1 MNQYVLMA
9 IWKLKCKLNEGWNT
23 KREYLLK
30 FQKYSIL
37 FVAVSVLAGC
47 QRNLTPVTSSASD
60 TELKNALAVIELTVV
75 EKKVTFDEKPL
86 RIDTLQYSIHTRVAS
101 INTNNSYFD
110 SKVRSKSNEFYT
122 RNNFQTKWLGK
133 NAPNSLYY
141 AFIDII
147 KKSGSYGLHPEDY
160 PVHSIDERIQSGY
173 PDQNAAIEIYDLD
186 TQLTDAFFL
195 FTTHL
200 IEGRIT
206 NTNNGD
212 RIWIKGAAK
221 SDDITILLEINDFQT
236 LREKIR
242 NLHPKR
248 EQYIKL
254 VSALERYRDLENVEG
269 DDFPIICASEKI
281 SPSDVHEMIP
291 LVRRKLQ
298 LTDWKLDS
306 VMIDSTR
313 YDEALVGAVKWFQF
327 RHGLEPDGIIG
338 VGTLKFLNQS
348 YNEKSEVIEL
358 NLERL
363 RWLPETYGDNYITIN
378 VPEYQLRVYENQKLG
393 LEMKVIVGLEATAT
407 PIFSDTLRYIVF
419 MPTWSVPNSI
429 IRDEIILR
437 LQKDSTYYG
446 GKNYTFYKNGT
457 EFNPASVS
465 WNNQIINSYNY
476 TVVQQPGKSNSLGLV
491 KFIMPNKMS
500 IYLHDTPNHY
510 LFNRTN
516 RALSHGCVRLDDPD
530 KLAEYLLK
538 DQKDWRMETIDKAM
552 NSDQT
557 QTVFLTIPYPVHIEY
572 RTAWVDDNGL
582 VNFREDIYGHDKR
595 QLAQLKSVHQK
606 NAKKIPIVV
615 PVSPGSGQ

>member
-1 MNQYVLMA
+1 MA
-9 IWKLKCKLNEGWNT
+9 MRKLKCKLHESWAT
-23 KREYLLK
+23 KRGYLVK
-30 FQKYSIL
+30 FQKYFIL
-37 FVAVSVLAGC
+37 LVAVSALAGC
-47 QRNLTPVTSSASD
+47 QQQLTPVTYSLSD
-60 TELKNALAVIELTVV
+60 TKLENTLVVIEIPAVDKKTVL
-75 EKKVTFDEKPL
+75 DEKPL
-86 RIDTLQYSIHTRVAS
+86 HIDTLQYSIRRVAS
-101 INTNNSYFD
+101 INTNNGYFD

-133 NAPNSLYY
+133 DAPNSLYY

-160 PVHSIDERIQSGY
+160 PIHTIDDRIQSGY
-173 PDQNAAIEIYDLD
+173 PDQQNSAIKIYDLD
-186 TQLTDAFFL
+186 MQLTDAFFL

-206 NTNNGD
+206 NANNGD

-221 SDDITILLEINDFQT
+221 SDDVTILLAINDSQA
-236 LREKIR
+236 LIEKIG
-242 NLHPKR
+242 NLHPAQ

-254 VSALERYRDLENVEG
+254 LSALEQYRMLENVVR
-269 DDFPIICASEKI
+269 DDFSIIQASAKI
-281 SPSDVHEMIP
+281 YPNDVHEMIP
-291 LVRRKLQ
+291 LVRRKLE
-298 LTDWKLDS
+298 LTDWKFDS
-306 VMIDSTR
+306 LMIDSLR

-338 VGTLKFLNQS
+338 AGTLKFLNQS
-348 YNEKSEVIEL
+348 YKEKSEVIEL

-363 RWLPETYGDNYITIN
+363 RWLPQTYGDNYITVN
-378 VPEYQLRVYENQKLG
+378 VPEYKLRVYENQKLG
-393 LEMKVIVGLEATAT
+393 LEMKVIVGSEATAT

-429 IRDEIILR
+429 IRDEIILH

-476 TVVQQPGKSNSLGLV
+476 SVVQQPGTTNSLGLV

-500 IYLHDTPNHY
+500 IYLHDTPNHK

-530 KLAEYLLK
+530 NLAEYLLK
-538 DQKDWRMETIDKAM
+538 DQKDWRIETIDKAM

-582 VNFREDIYGHDKR
+582 VNFREDVYGHDKR
-595 QLAQLKSVHQK
+595 QLAQLKSVD
-606 NAKKIPIVV
+606 
-615 PVSPGSGQ
+615 

>member
-1 MNQYVLMA
+1 MNQYFLMA
-9 IWKLKCKLNEGWNT
+9 MCKLNESWYKSRYVIT
-23 KREYLLK
+23 

-37 FVAVSVLAGC
+37 LVAVFALAGC
-47 QRNLTPVTSSASD
+47 HRNLTPVTSAVTD
-60 TELKNALAVIELTVV
+60 TELKTELKNAPPVIKVTVAK
-75 EKKVTFDEKPL
+75 KKVTLDVKPL
-86 RIDTLQYSIHTRVAS
+86 RIDTLQYSIRTREATIRTS
-101 INTNNSYFD
+101 SSYFD
-110 SKVRSKSNEFYT
+110 NKVRSKSNEFYT
-122 RNNFQTKWLGK
+122 RNNFKTKWLGK
-133 NAPNSLYY
+133 DAPNKLYY

-147 KKSGSYGLHPEDY
+147 KKADRYGLHPEDY
-160 PVHSIDERIQSGY
+160 PIHSIDERLQLRY
-173 PDQNAAIEIYDLD
+173 PKLQTAAVEIYDLD
-186 TQLTDAFFL
+186 MQLTDAFFL

-212 RIWIKGAAK
+212 RIWIKEAAK
-221 SDDITILLEINDFQT
+221 SDDITILLEINDAQT
-236 LREKIR
+236 LLEKIER
-242 NLHPKR
+242 LHPEQ
-248 EQYIKL
+248 EQYQKL
-254 VSALERYRDLENVEG
+254 LSALERYRTLQNMVR
-269 DDFPIICASEKI
+269 DDFPIMFTAAAIN
-281 SPSDVHEMIP
+281 PNDVHEMVP
-291 LVRRKLQ
+291 LIRRKLE

-306 VMIDSTR
+306 LMIDSTR
-313 YDEALVGAVKWFQF
+313 YDEVLVGAVKWFQF

-338 VGTLKFLNQS
+338 VATLKFLNQS
-348 YNEKSEVIEL
+348 YKEKSEIIEL
-358 NLERL
+358 NLERM
-363 RWLPETYGDNYITIN
+363 RWIPETYGDNYITVN
-378 VPEYQLRVYENQKLG
+378 VPEYKLRVFENKRQG
-393 LEMKVIVGLEATAT
+393 LEMKVIVGSEATAT

-465 WNNQIINSYNY
+465 WNNQVINSYNY
-476 TVVQQPGKSNSLGLV
+476 AVVQQPGKSNSLGLV

-500 IYLHDTPNHY
+500 IYLHDTPNHN

-530 KLAEYLLK
+530 MLAAFLLK

-557 QTVFLTIPYPVHIEY
+557 KTVFLTIPYPVYIEY
-572 RTAWVDDNGL
+572 RTAWVDENGL

-595 QLAQLKSVHQK
+595 QLAQLKSVNQNRAEKLPLVK
-606 NAKKIPIVV
+606 NPL
-615 PVSPGSGQ
+615 P

>member
-1 MNQYVLMA
+1 MNQNVLLAMR
-9 IWKLKCKLNEGWNT
+9 KVTCKLNVCWST
-23 KREYLLK
+23 KRGYLGK
-30 FQKYSIL
+30 FHKYSIL
-37 FVAVSVLAGC
+37 LVVVSALAGC
-47 QRNLTPVTSSASD
+47 QRNLTPVTSSVAD
-60 TELKNALAVIELTVV
+60 TELKTALKVIELTFV
-75 EKKVTFDEKPL
+75 EKKVALDEKPL
-86 RIDTLQYSIHTRVAS
+86 QIDTLQYSIPTRVGS
-101 INTNNSYFD
+101 ICTSSSYFD
-110 SKVRSKSNEFYT
+110 NKVRSKSNEFYK
-122 RNNFQTKWLGK
+122 RNNLQTKWLGQT
-133 NAPNSLYY
+133 APNSLYY
-141 AFIDII
+141 AWIDVI
-147 KKSGSYGLHPEDY
+147 KNCGTYGLHPEDY
-160 PVHSIDERIQSGY
+160 SVYSIDERIQLFYSQKNSG
-173 PDQNAAIEIYDLD
+173 IEIYDMD
-186 TQLTDAFFL
+186 MQLTDAFFL

-206 NTNNGD
+206 NANSGD

-221 SDDITILLEINDFQT
+221 SDDITILLEINDSQT
-236 LREKIR
+236 LREKIGS
-242 NLHPKR
+242 LHPAS

-254 VSALERYRDLENVEG
+254 VSALERYRVLENGVHDG
-269 DDFPIICASEKI
+269 FPFIWESANIN
-281 SPSDVHEMIP
+281 PNDVHEMIP
-291 LVRRKLQ
+291 LVRRRLEP
-298 LTDWKLDS
+298 TDWKFDS
-306 VMIDSTR
+306 LMIDSLR
-313 YDEALVGAVKWFQF
+313 YDEALVEAVKWFQF

-338 VGTLKFLNQS
+338 AGTLKFLNQS
-348 YNEKSEVIEL
+348 YKEKSEVIEL

-363 RWLPETYGDNYITIN
+363 RWLPETYGDNYITVN

-393 LEMKVIVGLEATAT
+393 LEMKVIVGLEETAT

-446 GKNYTFYKNGT
+446 GKNYIFYKNGT

-476 TVVQQPGKSNSLGLV
+476 SVVQQPGKSNSLGLV

-500 IYLHDTPNHY
+500 IYLHDTPNHN
-510 LFNRTN
+510 LFNKTN

-552 NSDQT
+552 KSDHS

-572 RTAWVDDNGL
+572 FTAWVDDNGL

-595 QLAQLKSVHQK
+595 QLAQLHAVRQK
-606 NAKKIPIVV
+606 IAN
-615 PVSPGSGQ
+615 

>member
-1 MNQYVLMA
+1 MNQIVLLAMR
-9 IWKLKCKLNEGWNT
+9 KLTCRLNECWSTNW
-23 KREYLLK
+23 RYLGK

-37 FVAVSVLAGC
+37 LVAVFALAGC
-47 QRNLTPVTSSASD
+47 QQKLTPVTYFLSD
-60 TELKNALAVIELTVV
+60 TKLEKTLAEIEIPTAD
-75 EKKVTFDEKPL
+75 KKIILDEKPL
-86 RIDTLQYSIHTRVAS
+86 QIDTLQYSIRTRIVS
-101 INTNNSYFD
+101 ICTSSSYFD
-110 SKVRSKSNEFYT
+110 NKVRSKSNEFYK
-122 RNNFQTKWLGK
+122 RNNFKTKWLGLT
-133 NAPNSLYY
+133 APNSLYY
-141 AFIDII
+141 AWRDII
-147 KKSGSYGLHPEDY
+147 KNCGTYGLHPEDY
-160 PVHSIDERIQSGY
+160 SVHSIDERIQLFYAQKNS
-173 PDQNAAIEIYDLD
+173 QIEIYDID
-186 TQLTDAFFL
+186 MQITDAFFL

-206 NTNNGD
+206 NANTGD

-221 SDDITILLEINDFQT
+221 IDDITILLDINDSQT
-236 LREKIR
+236 LREKIGS
-242 NLHPKR
+242 LHPASEHYK
-248 EQYIKL
+248 KL
-254 VSALERYRDLENVEG
+254 VSALERYRALENGVHDG
-269 DDFPIICASEKI
+269 FPIIFASTLI
-281 SPSDVHEMIP
+281 NPNDVHELIP
-291 LVRRKLQ
+291 LVRRRLEP
-298 LTDWKLDS
+298 TDWKFDS
-306 VMIDSTR
+306 LMIDSLR
-313 YDEALVGAVKWFQF
+313 YDEALVGAIKWFQF

-348 YNEKSEVIEL
+348 YKEKSEVIEL

-363 RWLPETYGDNYITIN
+363 RWLPETYGNNYITIN

-393 LEMKVIVGLEATAT
+393 LEMKVIVGYEETAT

-437 LQKDSTYYG
+437 LQEDSTYYG
-446 GKNYTFYKNGT
+446 GKNYVFYKNGT

-465 WNNQIINSYNY
+465 WNNQSINSFNY
-476 TVVQQPGKSNSLGLV
+476 SVVQQPGKSNSLGLV

-500 IYLHDTPNHY
+500 IYLHDTPNHN
-510 LFNRTN
+510 LFNKTN

-557 QTVFLTIPYPVHIEY
+557 QTVFLTTPYPVHIEY

-595 QLAQLKSVHQK
+595 QLAQLHAVRQK
-606 NAKKIPIVV
+606 IPKKIPIVL
-615 PVSPGSGQ
+615 PVIPGSEH